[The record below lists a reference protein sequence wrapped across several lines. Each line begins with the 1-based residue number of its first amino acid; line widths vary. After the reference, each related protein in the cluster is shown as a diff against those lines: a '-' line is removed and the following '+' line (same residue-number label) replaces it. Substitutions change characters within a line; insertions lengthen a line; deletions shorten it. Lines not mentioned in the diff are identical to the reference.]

1 MAKAAQQMTPAQQ
14 QAQARQANGNTRAF
28 LLANCVP
35 MFQPIFTGT
44 VDPNAIANP
53 VLNIPVLN
61 VGLVR
66 GFLVK
71 VQGTITNTDG
81 ALDGTLTPLGAS
93 NAIKQI
99 VFTDMNNQQ
108 RINTSGW
115 HLSIVNSAKQPMV
128 FGGAYAPNVPMG
140 YGNNWTVMTATSPN
154 VHGSG
159 AKNFQYYWWVPVAY
173 SKMDLT
179 GAMYANVL
187 NATASLQITINSTVS
202 IPVGQDATLSIYS
215 GVPSATLKWT
225 AASVVTVTVFQ
236 DYLDQVPMQ
245 NTQSGPQ
252 PLLPQI
258 DVRTMYQLINTA
270 FPAPVVGQQNPL
282 PYANFRTYLSTT
294 VIYDNGGT
302 LNVGSDI
309 TSWQLQAANTTALI
323 NEGPNEAAL
332 MARTVFHADP
342 PAGVY
347 YFDHRDRPIQTLN
360 FGNMQLSVNP
370 SLVNANAALLVGWE
384 FFADLS
390 NVAYAS
396 SLPAGS

>member
-1 MAKAAQQMTPAQQ
+1 MAAAPQQLTPAQQ
-14 QAQARQANGNTRAF
+14 AAQARANNMAIRQQ

-35 MFQPIFTGT
+35 MFQPIFS
-44 VDPNAIANP
+44 NAFNP
-53 VLNIPVLN
+53 ATQPTFNVPVLN

-66 GFLVK
+66 GFLIK
-71 VQGTITNTDG
+71 VQGTITNSSAGTN
-81 ALDGTLTPLGAS
+81 ATLTPLGAS

-99 VFTDMNNQQ
+99 IYTDMNNQQ
-108 RINTSGW
+108 RINTTGW

-128 FGGAYAPNVPMG
+128 FMGAYTPNVPMG
-140 YGNNWTVMTATSPN
+140 YGNNWTVAVATSPLA
-154 VHGSG
+154 H
-159 AKNFQYYWWVPVAY
+159 APTDTPFQYYWWLPSSY

-187 NATASLQITINSTVS
+187 NATANLQITLQNTVC
-202 IPVGQDATLSIYS
+202 IPTGSDSTLSIYS
-215 GVPSATLKWT
+215 GPATVDCVWKAGTL
-225 AASVVTVTVFQ
+225 VTVTVFQ
-236 DYLDQVPMQ
+236 DYLDQVPMV
-245 NTQSGPQ
+245 NTNAGPQ
-252 PLLPQI
+252 PVLPQQ

-270 FPAPVVGQQNPL
+270 FPSPVVGQNNQI

-294 VIYDNGGT
+294 VIYNNGGQ
-302 LNVGSDI
+302 LNTGNDI
-309 TSWQLQAANTTALI
+309 TNWQIQAANTTALL

-332 MARTVFHADP
+332 MARTIFHADP

-360 FGNMQLSVNP
+360 FGNMQLTMNP

-390 NVAYAS
+390 NIAYAS
-396 SLPAGS
+396 SLPAGN